1 MTQTSDLDRQHMDDL
16 TAGLPSKSAKMRRLS
31 AEGYSRGDIARYLDV
46 RYQFVY
52 NVLSA
57 ANPTGANSEGPLEKE
72 AGGAMPVFAPVSGKG
87 SPEPSTASSNWLWTT
102 VLKGGK
108 IEIPTTFLQAMG
120 VGEGDHVQLVLE
132 GDVVRVL
139 SRGAALRELQED
151 VRRYVPEGVS
161 LVDELL
167 AERRAEA
174 ARETGGE

>member
-1 MTQTSDLDRQHMDDL
+1 MDEL

-31 AEGYSRGDIARYLDV
+31 AEGYSRGDIARYIGV

-57 ANPTGANSEGPLEKE
+57 ADRTEPNSDGPLGKA
-72 AGGAMPVFAPVSGKG
+72 AGGATPVSAPVSGEG
-87 SPEPSTASSNWLWTT
+87 SPEPSMASSNWLWTT
-102 VLKGGK
+102 VRKGGK
-108 IEIPTTFLQAMG
+108 IEFPIAFLQAMG
-120 VGEGDHVQLVLE
+120 VGEGDHVQLVSE
-132 GDVVRVL
+132 GNVVRVL
-139 SRGAALRELQED
+139 SRGAALRELQEE

-174 ARETGGE
+174 AREMEGD